1 MTVYVASDLHLD
13 EEGEARLFDDGRQ
26 GKELAALCRRLRDS
40 DELILLGDVFDFTAM
55 TPPPKGLERFFK
67 KLDVPYQPRTGR
79 DLKQLCASARQ
90 SNPVALKAL
99 AELSLRVPVTL
110 VPGNHDR
117 HLAEPGARAALESIG
132 LHAALE
138 KYCARTIGGRAVVL
152 LHGHEFDKSNKDA
165 HGPGELMTNALHHAV
180 IPFLRHHGGRRNVK
194 MDPDRVVAL
203 RPEESVI
210 TVLQRWLD
218 EKTFKRFFRAFL
230 RLLAENGFLPRATSW
245 LATVVSANGVRRRA
259 AHGDNLWESSGA
271 LAVELLRGE
280 RKLPYGAPRPDALVL
295 GHTHVLDWAVDD
307 VRGPDDTLYVNLGTW
322 TERSFDASSPPDTT
336 LPVLELREHEGRL
349 AVSLRDAQAGG
360 DELQRFEALSR

>member
-1 MTVYVASDLHLD
+1 MTLYVASDLHLD

-26 GKELAALCRRLRDS
+26 GKQLEALCQKLRDG

-67 KLDVPYQPRTGR
+67 ALDVPYTPVSRR
-79 DLKQLCASARQ
+79 ELPALCAAARK
-90 SNPVALKAL
+90 SNPVALEAL
-99 AELSLRVPVTL
+99 GGLSQRVPVTL

-117 HLAEPGARAALESIG
+117 HLDDPGASEALASIG
-132 LHAALE
+132 LRVTLS
-138 KYCARTIGGRAVVL
+138 KYCARTIGGRTVVL

-180 IPFLRHHGGRRNVK
+180 IPFLRHHGARRNVK

-218 EKTFKRFFRAFL
+218 EKTFRKFFHAFM
-230 RLLAENGFLPRATSW
+230 RLLAENGFLPGAVSW
-245 LATVVSANGVRRRA
+245 LATLVSANGIRRRA
-259 AHGDNLWESSGA
+259 SHGDNLWESSGA

-280 RKLPYGAPRPDALVL
+280 HKLPHGAPRPDALVL
-295 GHTHVLDWAVDD
+295 GHTHVIDWAVDD
-307 VRGPDDTLYVNLGTW
+307 ARGPDDALYVNLGTW
-322 TERSFDASSPPDTT
+322 TARAFDASSPPDTT
-336 LPVLELREHEGRL
+336 LPVLELREREGRL
-349 AVSLRDAQAGG
+349 AVALRDVQENGK
-360 DELQRFEALSR
+360 ELQRFEALSR